1 MILATSGHSSRK
13 LAIVS
18 TTSGCSSRK
27 KRKGDDLL
35 MFGIP
40 SGGVIV
46 ADIVAEKL
54 NADYFDIVIP
64 RKLRAPDNKENV
76 IGAMSQDG
84 AIVYLDDSS
93 EKVSAASTRK
103 RGEEAFTKKGH
114 FQSKPNFFL
123 RMFPQSDNNNDRWK
137 KGKEK

>member
-35 MFGIP
+35 VFGIP

-46 ADIVAEKL
+46 ADIVAKKL

-64 RKLRAPDNKENV
+64 RKLRAPD
-76 IGAMSQDG
+76 S
-84 AIVYLDDSS
+84 
-93 EKVSAASTRK
+93 
-103 RGEEAFTKKGH
+103 
-114 FQSKPNFFL
+114 
-123 RMFPQSDNNNDRWK
+123 
-137 KGKEK
+137 KEKT

>member
-1 MILATSGHSSRK
+1 MILATSAHSSRK

-18 TTSGCSSRK
+18 ATSGCSSRK

-35 MFGIP
+35 VFGIP

-64 RKLRAPDNKENV
+64 RKLRAPNNKENV
-76 IGAMSQDG
+76 IGATSQDG

-93 EKVSAASTRK
+93 EKVFASFTRK

-123 RMFPQSDNNNDRWK
+123 RMFP
-137 KGKEK
+137 

>member
-1 MILATSGHSSRK
+1 LV
-13 LAIVS
+13 LS
-18 TTSGCSSRK
+18 T
-27 KRKGDDLL
+27 
-35 MFGIP
+35 P
-40 SGGVIV
+40 SGRVIV

-103 RGEEAFTKKGH
+103 RGEEAFTKKDH
-114 FQSKPNFFL
+114 FQSKQNFFL
-123 RMFPQSDNNNDRWK
+123 RMFP
-137 KGKEK
+137 